1 MKNSKKVTGILLVLA
16 VVLLPCILYVT
27 WKVQKSISVS
37 HVAVSNPQVVPINA
51 GACPH
56 LFISWNLKDMGRSKT
71 AKEIEIMAKVLK
83 DADVVAVQEINA
95 GSGFGAQAVYK
106 LADELSRKG
115 SGWDYV
121 VSNPT
126 QPKSPGVE
134 RYAYLIKKSTVS
146 FNQHDAHLVKE
157 LEERIDRE
165 PFSFVASIGGQSP
178 IRFFTIHTVPTKK
191 GPAYEVEQLLY
202 SHTVKSASRAI
213 FSGDFNLGEE
223 STNQTF
229 AHMGYDGAI
238 HQKTSLRQKY
248 SASRPYVLHQYDNIY
263 TKGVTV
269 CESGVLDFV
278 AEYFS
283 PVTDQSLQEARKV
296 SDHLP
301 VYVRFK

>member
-1 MKNSKKVTGILLVLA
+1 MLVA
-16 VVLLPCILYVT
+16 VLLPCILYVT
-27 WKVQKSISVS
+27 WKAQKSISVGSISSPNS
-37 HVAVSNPQVVPINA
+37 HVAQTNV
-51 GACPH
+51 GTCPH

-71 AKEIEIMAKVLK
+71 AKEIEIMAKVLR

-95 GSGFGAQAVYK
+95 GSGFGAQAVGK

-115 SGWDYV
+115 SEWDYV

-134 RYAYLIKKSTVS
+134 RYAYLIKKSTVT
-146 FNQHDAHLVKE
+146 FNRHDAHLVKE
-157 LEERIDRE
+157 LEESIDRE

-178 IRFFTIHTVPTKK
+178 IQFFTIHTVPTKK
-191 GPAYEVEQLLY
+191 GPAYEVEQLLF
-202 SHTVKSASRAI
+202 SREVKSASRAI

-223 STNQTF
+223 LTNQTF
-229 AHMGYDGAI
+229 AQIGYVSAI

-248 SASRPYVLHQYDNIY
+248 STSRSYALHQYDNIY
-263 TKGVTV
+263 TKGVIV
-269 CESGVLDFV
+269 CESGVIDFV

-301 VYVRFK
+301 VYVLFK